1 MNINGL
7 LVLIF
12 LGLAM
17 IYFLFDPMKI
27 KKLDSKEVPL
37 FSLNTFTLY
46 ELDTIGLTGLMQ
58 GSRGTRYS
66 DRYEVKNIDYTDNS
80 NEFMANMKAKDGLYK
95 KDVVHLNGNV
105 FFTRTD
111 GLRYFSQK
119 AVYNKKTDVSIS
131 DTDYVASMG
140 DNQIYGDYIL
150 YDAKNEKMKSNKIYA
165 IYKIKETK

>member
-7 LVLIF
+7 LILIF

-27 KKLDSKEVPL
+27 KKLDSKEIPL
-37 FSLNTFTLY
+37 FSLSSFTLY
-46 ELDTIGLTGLMQ
+46 ELDTIGLKGLMK
-58 GSRGTRYS
+58 GSHGTRYS
-66 DRYEVKNIDYTDNS
+66 NRYEVKDINYTDNS
-80 NEFMANMKAKDGLYK
+80 NEFTANMKAKNGLYK
-95 KDVVHLNGNV
+95 NDTVHLNGDV
-105 FFTRTD
+105 VFTRAD

-131 DTDYVASMG
+131 DTYYLATMG

-150 YDAKNEKMKSNKIYA
+150 YDAKKEKIKSNKIYA